1 MCVSGIHVSHGQ
13 CTSGVKGVLL
23 SVRVRQRQLFVG
35 GAVVCC
41 CFPIQLEDVCDQY
54 GCDHSTFVRLMQR
67 SAALGRNADIFKFLG
82 VLGSAGRH
90 RAVLWSLNLLLHCL
104 SLA

>member
-1 MCVSGIHVSHGQ
+1 MCVSGIRVSHGQ

-35 GAVVCC
+35 GVVAVG
-41 CFPIQLEDVCDQY
+41 FPIQLEDVCNQY
-54 GCDHSTFVRLMQR
+54 SCDHSTFVRLMQR
-67 SAALGRNADIFKFLG
+67 SAALEPNVDIFKFLG
-82 VLGSAGRH
+82 VLGSAGSH